1 MARLPRIDV
10 PGIPQH
16 LIVRGNNRT
25 DLFRDDADRCIFLK
39 LMQQALGACACDV
52 HAYVLMP
59 NHVHLVATGHLEGEL
74 SELMQRIGRKF
85 ARLVNIRWSRTG
97 TLYEGRF
104 WSSLIDSERY
114 LLTCMRYVELNPV
127 RAGIVRHPKEF
138 GWSSYRENAGGSP
151 VGFLTPHELYTRLGA
166 TPEERSETYRG
177 LVASGVTE
185 HELALIRTSAAK
197 RRALG
202 SAAFCE
208 EMERLLKRSVAPR
221 DQGRPGKEELKWGQ
235 VQELT

>member
-1 MARLPRIDV
+1 MVTLPISAGLPRK
-10 PGIPQH
+10 PSP
-16 LIVRGNNRT
+16 RT
-25 DLFRDDADRCIFLK
+25 D
-39 LMQQALGACACDV
+39 GAARRRR
-52 HAYVLMP
+52 ASAGAWWT
-59 NHVHLVATGHLEGEL
+59 VATLAL
-74 SELMQRIGRKF
+74 APLPVI
-85 ARLVNIRWSRTG
+85 AV
-97 TLYEGRF
+97 
-104 WSSLIDSERY
+104 D
-114 LLTCMRYVELNPV
+114 LLP
-127 RAGIVRHPKEF
+127 
-138 GWSSYRENAGGSP
+138 
-151 VGFLTPHELYTRLGA
+151 PHEAFALSARALDASTLEARFNVVDGYYLYRDKLKFNVSAPTVVGVK
-166 TPEERSETYRG
+166 PELPAGKMKHDEFFGDSETYRG